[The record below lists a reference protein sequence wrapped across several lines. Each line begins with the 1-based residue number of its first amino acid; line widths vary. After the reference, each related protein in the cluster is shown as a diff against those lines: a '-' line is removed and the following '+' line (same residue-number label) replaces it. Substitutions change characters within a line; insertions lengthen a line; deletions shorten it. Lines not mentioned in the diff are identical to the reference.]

1 MKTLK
6 TNVCIIGAGAGGFGC
21 LYRLL
26 KNGINA
32 VIVDEN
38 PGFGGTSVF
47 GGVNCWEPGVSLDGV
62 HQEIA
67 AALLQCDHAAMVA
80 KTVPNCRLLDGTDE
94 HSFEKYPW
102 GLSVKAEDPYVST
115 LKRCK
120 LFHGGKPEEFRR
132 FQFEDTAMS
141 LVMDHLTDHDG
152 CQKLFGYKLLFAN
165 ADNGIVRYV
174 IVGNGSEFIK
184 IHADYFVD
192 ATGSIVL
199 ARMVD
204 CEAAV
209 GSEPYSQYNEPSA
222 PDKKDMCLNG
232 VTYVFRVAKKAAV
245 KDGYDFDTECRES
258 DIISCFNMYP
268 NGDINV
274 NMLPTMSGEAY
285 LKDPFPDKTG
295 FETVKN
301 YWNCLQRK
309 KGMSQYTIT
318 KIFKAGIREDYRIVG
333 KYVLT
338 ENDMIQGV
346 FNQNQVSGIIAVADH
361 AMDIHGKGGRCKE
374 LDVPYGIPV
383 DCSMTKEYENLFVAC
398 RGASFS
404 HIAASS
410 ARLTRTMISFGEGV
424 GEYLSEMLL
433 NGFYRNIVQG
443 ARFSE
448 FVKDLRMLHPETAGT

>member
-6 TNVCIIGAGAGGFGC
+6 TDVCIIGAGAGGFGC

-26 KNGINA
+26 KNGIKT

-38 PGFGGTSVF
+38 KGFGGTSVF

-62 HQEIA
+62 HQEIVNNLSRYDNA
-67 AALLQCDHAAMVA
+67 SMVA

-102 GLSVKAEDPYVST
+102 GLSVKSEDTYTST

-120 LFHGGKPEEFRR
+120 LFNGGNSQEFRR

-141 LVMDHLTDHDG
+141 SVMNDLTDSN
-152 CQKLFGYKLLFAN
+152 CCEKLFGYKLLFAN
-165 ADNGIVRYV
+165 TDNGIIKYV
-174 IVGNGSEFIK
+174 VVGNGNELVK
-184 IHADYFVD
+184 INADYFVD

-204 CEAAV
+204 CEVAV
-209 GSEPYSQYNEPSA
+209 GSEAYSQYNEPSA

-232 VTYVFRVAKKAAV
+232 VTYVFRVAKK
-245 KDGYDFDTECRES
+245 KNEDDKYDFDMECRKS
-258 DIISCFNMYP
+258 NVVSCFNMYP

-274 NMLPTMSGEAY
+274 NMLPTMSGEEY
-285 LKDPFPDKTG
+285 LKNPSPDKLG
-295 FETVKN
+295 FETVAN
-301 YWNCLQRK
+301 YWNYLQRQ
-309 KGMSQYTIT
+309 KGMSGYTLT

-338 ENDMIQGV
+338 ENDIIKGV
-346 FNQNQVSGIIAVADH
+346 LNQNQVSGIVAVADH
-361 AMDIHGKGGRCKE
+361 AMDIHGKGGHCKE
-374 LDVPYGIPV
+374 LEVPYGIPV
-383 DCSMTKEYENLFVAC
+383 DCSMTKEYNNLFVAC

-424 GEYLSEMLL
+424 GEYISEMIL
-433 NGFYRNIVQG
+433 NGFFNNTVQG
-443 ARFSE
+443 ERFSE
-448 FVKDLRMLHPETAGT
+448 FKKILLRI